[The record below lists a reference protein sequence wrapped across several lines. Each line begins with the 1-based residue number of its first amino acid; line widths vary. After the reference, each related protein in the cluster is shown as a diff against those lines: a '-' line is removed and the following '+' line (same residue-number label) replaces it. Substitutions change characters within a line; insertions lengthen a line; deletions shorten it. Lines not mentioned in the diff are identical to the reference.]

1 MVDLEN
7 IYNTDKVTIRYYFVL
22 CTFSF
27 LFFSLVCLV
36 GFLAFA
42 AKLRLDTTLRASKDY
57 MALSHMI
64 LLSVFLS
71 LQENFDVRFG
81 KEKCTCTLSV

>member
-1 MVDLEN
+1 MVALEN
-7 IYNTDKVTIRYYFVL
+7 IYNTDKATIGYYFVL

-36 GFLAFA
+36 GLVAFA
-42 AKLRLDTTLRASKDY
+42 AKLRFDTALRASGDY

-64 LLSVFLS
+64 LS
-71 LQENFDVRFG
+71 LQENFNIRFG
-81 KEKCTCTLSV
+81 KKKWTCNLSV

>member
-1 MVDLEN
+1 MSRQKLVALGN
-7 IYNTDKVTIRYYFVL
+7 IYNTDKATISYYFVL
-22 CTFSF
+22 YTFSF

-42 AKLRLDTTLRASKDY
+42 AKLRFDTALRACGDY

-64 LLSVFLS
+64 LLSVF
-71 LQENFDVRFG
+71 F
-81 KEKCTCTLSV
+81 

>member
-1 MVDLEN
+1 MIALEN
-7 IYNTDKVTIRYYFVL
+7 IYNTDKATISYYFVL

-42 AKLRLDTTLRASKDY
+42 AKLRFDTALRASGDY

-64 LLSVFLS
+64 LLSVFLI
-71 LQENFDVRFG
+71 LQENFDIRFG